1 MSLDQEIANFLQTT
15 DTGTGRSKLE
25 PYAELIR
32 GLRQRRWTYVKIAD
46 ALRTRFG
53 VVVAPS
59 TVFAFVKVRAC
70 GKAGFALPPPVT
82 PPGVQLATGALR
94 PRFKIDV

>member
-1 MSLDQEIANFLQTT
+1 MGLDEEIANFLKTT

-32 GLRQRRWTYVKIAD
+32 GLRQRRRTYEQISD
-46 ALRTRFG
+46 ALRTQFR

-59 TVFAFVKVRAC
+59 TVFAFVKVRARRR
-70 GKAGFALPPPVT
+70 AGFVLPPPVT
-82 PPGVQLATGALR
+82 PPGVQIGPGAPR
-94 PRFKIDV
+94 PRFKIDA